1 MTAKQVESQLKRIY
15 YLKKEIKARER
26 MRDELMTQATHIT
39 SVLSQAKVFT
49 DSGQSLP
56 ENYAVRSYELLQDLD
71 ELTGQLMN
79 ELNKGMKLIGS
90 LSSPLERSILID
102 YHVNAMKLE
111 RICDKYHYSYRQ
123 IYNIRM
129 AAYRKIADNFR

>member
-1 MTAKQVESQLKRIY
+1 MTAKQVEAQLKRIY

-56 ENYAVRSYELLQDLD
+56 ENYAIRSYELLQDLD
-71 ELTGQLMN
+71 DLTDELMT
-79 ELNKGMKLIGS
+79 ELDRGLKLIGS

-102 YHVNAMKLE
+102 YHVNALKMEK
-111 RICDKYHYSYRQ
+111 IAQKYHYSERQ
-123 IYNIRM
+123 VYNIRM
-129 AAYRKIADNFR
+129 AAYHKIADNFR

>member
-1 MTAKQVESQLKRIY
+1 MTAKQVEAQLKRIY

-56 ENYAVRSYELLQDLD
+56 ENYAIRSYELLQDLD
-71 ELTGQLMN
+71 DLTDELMT
-79 ELNKGMKLIGS
+79 ELERGLKLIAS

-102 YHVNAMKLE
+102 YHVNALKMEK
-111 RICDKYHYSYRQ
+111 IAQKYHYSERQ
-123 IYNIRM
+123 VYNIRM
-129 AAYRKIADNFR
+129 TAYHKIADNFR